1 MKEQYPNI
9 TIKQVNRIEKE
20 SRKKKLEQSINSNTQ
35 LQFINMRRKIRK
47 MRKEKLYEKIPQY
60 NN

>member
-47 MRKEKLYEKIPQY
+47 MRKKLYEKIPQY